1 MRDQYD
7 SLESPK
13 AGVMAAEKYDKLVGE
28 VTKALG
34 QLNTT
39 VRAVDQKVS
48 LFGTSLDS
56 QSSHEKL
63 RELLEKGDKL
73 ISKIEK
79 RLKMLGDDMKGQ
91 SGPVV
96 RTRSTAIK
104 KLTADFKTQSDL
116 FKQSSQ
122 SAKSANVTLPS
133 VAKPSGINQPARP
146 APGGF
151 TNFHEDQLLAQ
162 AQVTTYD
169 EDDLMRREEDIIHI
183 NHQLR
188 EINAAYKEVDGLIN
202 DQHEVVV
209 EIADNV
215 EVARN
220 ETHGALQHV
229 QKADARSK
237 YCNCSKRKLICYGGL
252 AFLFV
257 LMVLGVI
264 IALK

>member
-1 MRDQYD
+1 MRGQYD

-13 AGVMAAEKYDKLVGE
+13 AGIMSAEKYDKLVGE
-28 VTKALG
+28 VSKALG
-34 QLNTT
+34 HLNTT

-56 QSSHEKL
+56 HSSHEKL
-63 RELLEKGDKL
+63 RELLGNGNKL

-79 RLKMLGDDMKGQ
+79 RLKALGDDIKGQ

-96 RTRSTAIK
+96 RARSNTLK
-104 KLTADFKTQSDL
+104 KLSTDFKTQHDL
-116 FKQSSQ
+116 FSQSSQ
-122 SAKSANVTLPS
+122 NAKVAHVNLPS
-133 VAKPSGINQPARP
+133 AAQPSAINQPRP

-151 TNFHEDQLLAQ
+151 TNYHEDQFLAQ

-169 EDDLMRREEDIIHI
+169 EDDLVRREEDIIHI

-215 EVARN
+215 QEARN
-220 ETHGALQHV
+220 ETHGALEHV
-229 QKADARSK
+229 QKADGRSN
-237 YCNCSKRKLICYGGL
+237 YCNCSKRKLYCYGGL
-252 AFLFV
+252 AFIFV

-264 IALK
+264 IAVTK